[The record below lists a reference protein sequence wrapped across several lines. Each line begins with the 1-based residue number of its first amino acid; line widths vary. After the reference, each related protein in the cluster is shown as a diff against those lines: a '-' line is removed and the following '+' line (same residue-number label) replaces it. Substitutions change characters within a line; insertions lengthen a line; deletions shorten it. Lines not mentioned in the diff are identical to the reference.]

1 MKTVEELKI
10 WLEQEQVLQ
19 FHLAGN
25 DSLLLE
31 MATIELADMRV
42 ALIHNE
48 TPELRAEYTELY
60 KTLTDLLNLRVNK
73 YARGIR

>member
-10 WLEQEQVLQ
+10 WLEQESILQ
-19 FHLAGN
+19 SALAGN

-31 MATIELADMRV
+31 MATIELADMRI

-48 TPELRAEYTELY
+48 TPELRVEYTELY
-60 KTLTDLLNLRVNK
+60 KTLTDLLALRVDK
-73 YARGIR
+73 FARGLR

>member
-10 WLEQEQVLQ
+10 WLEQEQILQ
-19 FHLAGN
+19 FHLSGN

-48 TPELRAEYTELY
+48 TPELRVEYTDLY
-60 KTLTDLLNLRVNK
+60 KTLTDLLALRVDK
-73 YARGIR
+73 FARGLR